1 MPTLELK
8 QKRIFYT
15 RQPGRSHGPTLLL
28 IHGAGGTHLTW
39 PLELRRFAE
48 AVVITLD
55 LPGHGRSQPPART
68 DITDYADD
76 VAAVID
82 ALQLE
87 NVIVV
92 GHSMGG
98 AIAQTLALR
107 HRDKV
112 AGLVLIGAGA
122 RLPVSDAILGQALT
136 DFPAAVAFI
145 TRYSWAKNTPS
156 ALVADG
162 REIMLNTDPTVLY
175 GDFVACNRFNVMERL
190 PQIRVPTL
198 VIAGTDDKMTPHKF
212 GRYLA
217 DHISQAN
224 LLTLD
229 GAGHMMMLEQP
240 GPVTAAIAVFLRRY
254 FGG

>member
-1 MPTLELK
+1 MPTLEIN

-15 RQPGRSHGPTLLL
+15 RQPGRADGPTLLL
-28 IHGAGGTHLTW
+28 IHGAGGSHLTW
-39 PLELRRFAE
+39 PQELRRFTG

-55 LPGHGRSQPPART
+55 LPGHGRSQPPAHT

-76 VAAVID
+76 AAAVIA
-82 ALQLE
+82 ALNLE
-87 NVIVV
+87 NVVVV

-98 AIAQTLALR
+98 AIAQVMALR
-107 HRDKV
+107 HRDKIG
-112 AGLVLIGAGA
+112 GLVLIGTGA
-122 RLPVSDAILGQALT
+122 RLPVSPMILDQALT
-136 DFPAAVAFI
+136 DFPAAVDFI
-145 TRYSWAKNTPS
+145 TQYAWARRTPS

-162 REIMLNTDPTVLY
+162 REILLNTDPAVLY

-198 VIAGTDDKMTPHKF
+198 VIAGTDDKMTPPKF

-217 DHISQAN
+217 DHIPQAE

-240 GPVTAAIAVFLRRY
+240 GPVTAAIAVFLRRHL
-254 FGG
+254 GG